1 MKTLVIILLLASR
14 AAAQIVTTDYVAIQD
29 FNKESKNY
37 YESMSV
43 IEFTPHYIEV
53 AGPHHSDKWVFFA
66 KNKKVVLARNPLGEL
81 AVISSYTTK
90 KVFLLRIA
98 TGTKYYDFYVVQNPK
113 EKRKSLRSNRRSKAG
128 EGVQEPRG

>member
-1 MKTLVIILLLASR
+1 MLMLATNTL
-14 AAAQIVTTDYVAIQD
+14 AQIVTTDYVAIQD
-29 FNKESKNY
+29 FSRGTKEY

-43 IEFTPHYIEV
+43 VEFDPHFIEI

-66 KNKKVVLARNPLGEL
+66 KTKKVVLARNPIGEL

-90 KVFLLRIA
+90 KIFLLRIA

-113 EKRKSLRSNRRSKAG
+113 EKRKPLRGNKRSKTG
-128 EGVQEPRG
+128 EGVQDPRG